1 MKFIVS
7 FEKTI
12 QVAEDSWRVSLRT
25 MLADENTTLR
35 QIKEWYLRDNHI
47 SESSRCTSN
56 NYGKMD
62 DIKISEPEGV

>member
-25 MLADENTTLR
+25 MLADENTTLG
-35 QIKEWYLRDNHI
+35 QIKEWYLRDNRI
-47 SESSRCTSN
+47 SKCL
-56 NYGKMD
+56 GIKMEG
-62 DIKISEPEGV
+62 ISVNEPEGV